1 MKIYLCI
8 LVAAILTPFFNPAS
22 AQKNKDTPPPTH
34 TIPWAPI
41 RDADILWKKR
51 VWREIQVYERN
62 NAPMRSNQQNALA
75 GILLNGIRSG
85 AIKAYADGDTAF
97 TTPLNPA
104 TLDAITQCDATS
116 LSRNTRYFLNYHS
129 KHPTD
134 STIYDTSFISSC
146 TYPQQVEFFEI
157 KEDWLF
163 DRNQGLMLVHI
174 NAIAPAAYVH
184 GEKKPLF
191 WLHYPDIRKYIDS
204 FEVFNGDKKLN
215 LSWDEYFESRQF
227 SSRITYVQG
236 GMGRENEPKHSKRK
250 KRKKNDGDDSINSHD
265 IKGVDSTTEH
275 DMWVY

>member
-1 MKIYLCI
+1 M
-8 LVAAILTPFFNPAS
+8 
-22 AQKNKDTPPPTH
+22 
-34 TIPWAPI
+34 
-41 RDADILWKKR
+41 
-51 VWREIQVYERN
+51 YERN
-62 NAPMRSNQQNALA
+62 NAPMRSGQADALA
-75 GILLNGIRSG
+75 GILLSGIRSG
-85 AIKAYADGDTAF
+85 TIKAYADGDTAF

-104 TLDAITQCDATS
+104 ALDAITPCDATS

-134 STIYDTSFISSC
+134 STIYDTSSISSC
-146 TYPQQVEFFEI
+146 IYPQQVEFFEI

-174 NAIAPAAYVH
+174 NAIAPAANVH

-236 GMGRENEPKHSKRK
+236 GMAQENEPKHSKRK
-250 KRKKNDGDDSINSHD
+250 KRKKDSDDDTTDQSI
-265 IKGVDSTTEH
+265 KAVDSTTKEH